1 MYGKPPGVLG
11 AGGTAGVL
19 ALTGFPLLAVMTVGI
34 TLMVLGFILMRASMI
49 RRAEAHGG
57 SVSLW
62 QSPSSSLWTE
72 VR

>member
-1 MYGKPPGVLG
+1 M
-11 AGGTAGVL
+11 